1 MQRADAFLMPSLFEP
16 CGLSQLMSLRY
27 GTLPIVRETGGLKD
41 TVQPYNQYEGTGTGF
56 SFTNYNAHEMLATV
70 RNAEKVFYDNKR
82 EWNKMVDRAMA
93 ADFSW
98 SHSAQQYEE
107 MYNWLIGDK

>member
-1 MQRADAFLMPSLFEP
+1 MRCWQQSAMQRI
-16 CGLSQLMSLRY
+16 Y
-27 GTLPIVRETGGLKD
+27 
-41 TVQPYNQYEGTGTGF
+41 
-56 SFTNYNAHEMLATV
+56 
-70 RNAEKVFYDNKR
+70 YDKKR

-98 SHSAQQYEE
+98 GNSARQYEE

>member
-1 MQRADAFLMPSLFEP
+1 MRNRCHQPQR
-16 CGLSQLMSLRY
+16 
-27 GTLPIVRETGGLKD
+27 IVILI
-41 TVQPYNQYEGTGTGF
+41 
-56 SFTNYNAHEMLATV
+56 
-70 RNAEKVFYDNKR
+70 NAERIYYDKKR

-98 SHSAQQYEE
+98 GNSALQYEE